1 MSREACADIRYLTS
15 DLLQL
20 CSGSG
25 ESGRD
30 GSIGCLTLLFEVFEF
45 VFCLYDLS
53 LPCIILLLCD
63 GSIFQ
68 SLIHLVL
75 NRL

>member
-1 MSREACADIRYLTS
+1 MSREACADIRYLAS

-30 GSIGCLTLLFEVFEF
+30 GSIGCLTLLFEVLF

-53 LPCIILLLCD
+53 LPCIILLL
-63 GSIFQ
+63 
-68 SLIHLVL
+68 
-75 NRL
+75 